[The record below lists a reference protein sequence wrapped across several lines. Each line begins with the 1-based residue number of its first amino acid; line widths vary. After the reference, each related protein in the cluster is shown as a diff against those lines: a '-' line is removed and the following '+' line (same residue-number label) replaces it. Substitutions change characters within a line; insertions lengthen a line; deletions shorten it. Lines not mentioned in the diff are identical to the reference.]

1 VSRSAKSPTGRGAG
15 RNRLRIIGGL
25 HRRRQIRFPDR
36 PGLRPTPDRVRET
49 LFNWLSPVIRGA
61 HCLDLFAGSGA
72 LGIEALSRGAA
83 RVDFVEKDRL
93 ALRLL
98 RANLV
103 DLGYAD
109 QPVHACDARWLLDRA
124 PWQQQGQ
131 IDIVFIDPPF
141 AALGLDAEVLAKLAP
156 AKWLSPEAL
165 IYLEYPT
172 SRPAPILPVGWVIRR
187 EGRAGESGYQLV
199 ARG

>member
-1 VSRSAKSPTGRGAG
+1 
-15 RNRLRIIGGL
+15 
-25 HRRRQIRFPDR
+25 
-36 PGLRPTPDRVRET
+36 
-49 LFNWLSPVIRGA
+49 
-61 HCLDLFAGSGA
+61 
-72 LGIEALSRGAA
+72 GIEALSRGAA
-83 RVDFVEKDRL
+83 RVDFVEKDRV
-93 ALRLL
+93 ALQLL
-98 RANLV
+98 RKNLV

-124 PWQQQGQ
+124 PWQQRGQ

-141 AALGLDAEVLAKLAP
+141 AALGLDAEVLAQLAK
-156 AKWLSPEAL
+156 AKWLSEEAL

-172 SRPAPILPVGWVIRR
+172 SRPAPTLPVGWVIRR